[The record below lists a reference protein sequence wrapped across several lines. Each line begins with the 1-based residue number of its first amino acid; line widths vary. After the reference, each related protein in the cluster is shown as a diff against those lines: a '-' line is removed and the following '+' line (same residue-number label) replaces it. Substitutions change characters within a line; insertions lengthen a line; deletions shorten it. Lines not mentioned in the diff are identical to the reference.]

1 MPAETKITFAEL
13 REMGVP
19 GLLICCSDY
28 RCSRSIAISGNRW
41 PDQVRLSD
49 IEPRFTCQACGRRGA
64 DVRPDFDWNR
74 KPVAT
79 MAVGSRQ
86 KFRLLDYLHCPAFL
100 RLSIVC
106 RHPEVQAFPAANCGP
121 RFWHALVQAL
131 TSQLTAAARA
141 DGADDSG

>member
-1 MPAETKITFAEL
+1 MLTSSLALVVGK
-13 REMGVP
+13 
-19 GLLICCSDY
+19 
-28 RCSRSIAISGNRW
+28 
-41 PDQVRLSD
+41 
-49 IEPRFTCQACGRRGA
+49 
-64 DVRPDFDWNR
+64 
-74 KPVAT
+74 VAT

-141 DGADDSG
+141 DGAETCAEIGRFMVAASENMPRRIRRHSHQREVLTNG